1 MGPKKVAKSAPVVA
15 KVAVAQSPKKGG
27 AASIES
33 CDNGGSIEA
42 CKS

>member
-15 KVAVAQSPKKGG
+15 KVAVSPKKGG